1 MVVSSMYAV
10 KTSQNDK
17 KKIKSL
23 EDMTCS
29 GFSDFPF
36 IEDNLNS

>member
-10 KTSQNDK
+10 KTSQNDEK
-17 KKIKSL
+17 KRSL